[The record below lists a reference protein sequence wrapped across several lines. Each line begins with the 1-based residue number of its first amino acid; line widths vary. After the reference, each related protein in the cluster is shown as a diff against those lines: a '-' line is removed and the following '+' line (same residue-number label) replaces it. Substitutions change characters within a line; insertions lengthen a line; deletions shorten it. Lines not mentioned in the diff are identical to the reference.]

1 MIKTAGFSPRCCTRS
16 VAFFPVSSGECL
28 IEKVDEETMRE
39 ETLIIVETEHLLLR
53 PLMFSDLDDLAAL
66 YADPEV
72 MRFLGGPRSKEEVR
86 HVLNRYIRE
95 YEIYGHSFFATIQ
108 KSDRRF
114 IGQCGLLSQEVEGQP
129 EVELGYVLAPQYWQ
143 RGLALEG
150 VQALKDYGLQ
160 QLGFLRIIS
169 LIPPEN
175 VASIHIAEK
184 VGMRYERDVDQWGQ
198 HFLLY
203 AVKQPERTE

>member
-1 MIKTAGFSPRCCTRS
+1 MH
-16 VAFFPVSSGECL
+16 
-28 IEKVDEETMRE
+28 E
-39 ETLIIVETEHLLLR
+39 ETLILVETEHLLFR
-53 PLMFSDLDDLAAL
+53 PLMLSDLDELAAL

-72 MRFLGGPRSKEEVR
+72 MRFLGGTHSKEEVQ
-86 HVLNRYIRE
+86 HILNRYIRE

-108 KSDRRF
+108 KSDQRF
-114 IGQCGLLSQEVEGQP
+114 IGQCGLLTQEVDGQP

-150 VQALKDYGLQ
+150 TQALKDYGLQ
-160 QLGFLRIIS
+160 QLGFPRLIS

-184 VGMRYERDVDQWGQ
+184 IGMQYERDVDQWGQ
-198 HFLLY
+198 HFRLY
-203 AVKQPERTE
+203 AVKQPERTNN